1 MVMLYMQKDGTMGPQ
16 NPVNLTNQNSLV
28 AQANRG
34 GPVQNQARRELMG
47 AAKQTSESPEK
58 KPRQG
63 ANRGAVGTA
72 GSGGLNVGA
81 GGGEAGLVGS
91 VNTEV
96 QNDDVLLPYQKP

>member
-1 MVMLYMQKDGTMGPQ
+1 MVMLYRQKDGTMGPI
-16 NPVNLTNQNSLV
+16 NPVNLTNQNSTV

-34 GPVQNQARRELMG
+34 GPLQNQARRDLAAGQSPAKELPG
-47 AAKQTSESPEK
+47 T
-58 KPRQG
+58 G
-63 ANRGAVGTA
+63 ANKSSVGTA

-96 QNDDVLLPYQKP
+96 QNDDVLLPYQKL